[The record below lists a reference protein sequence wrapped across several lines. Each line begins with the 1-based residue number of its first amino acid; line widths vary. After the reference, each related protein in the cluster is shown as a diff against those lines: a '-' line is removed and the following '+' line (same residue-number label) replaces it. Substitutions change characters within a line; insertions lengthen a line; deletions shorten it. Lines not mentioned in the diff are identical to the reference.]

1 MCKDKQNN
9 NKKPEFNFSFLKNL
23 LLENGLGK
31 ELRHLPK
38 FEHFLF
44 LLIKEQKEQS
54 NYVPVSNRLLKQVMR
69 QPIINRV
76 KEHLKKLGLIECNFK
91 MRYELKDGE
100 RIGIEP
106 YSYKLTDKFYQLQQS
121 HQPNQYSGC
130 ALHNTITNS
139 PINQK
144 ISVDYKYN
152 GNGDGLSDERINAL
166 RDEFLAKCQGIRQR
180 HWSDLVKQAEKPEY
194 LFIENNAKKL
204 TIDLSVYDWI
214 EEQVKNK
221 LPLKPAKSEFINE
234 KGKLVKYLKKD
245 RYLTEDIASHW
256 KNHVEKIE
264 KGTFQF
270 SCSVRVGRVYY
281 NITSM
286 PSQLRNFLRYQ
297 GDELFY
303 LDYSNFQ
310 PFLFNKILKE
320 KYGNEL
326 PADAKKYIE
335 LTCEGLFYA
344 EVKQH
349 IEAAGIEIKDPASF
363 KTEFFGRVF
372 FSSEKR
378 KYKYRTVFEQYFP
391 SVSATIS
398 EVKKGNFKA
407 LSIQLQKLEAQIV
420 ISTILNEI
428 TGQKPDAF
436 VLPIHDAL
444 ICEKEMFVYV
454 QRLMIERAEQIIGCR
469 PKIKFELLTV
479 KIN

>member
-23 LLENGLGK
+23 LLENGLSK

-38 FEHFLF
+38 YEHFLF
-44 LLIKEQKEQS
+44 LIIKEQKEQS

-76 KEHLKKLGLIECNFK
+76 KKHLKELGLIECNFK

-106 YSYKLTDKFYQLQQS
+106 YSYRLTDKFCQL
-121 HQPNQYSGC
+121 HQGGC
-130 ALHNTITNS
+130 ALHSITTNT
-139 PINQK
+139 PINQE

-152 GNGDGLSDERINAL
+152 GNGDGLSDERINSL
-166 RDEFLAKCQGIRQR
+166 REEFVAKLQGIRQR

-204 TIDLSVYDWI
+204 TVDLSVYDWI
-214 EEQVKNK
+214 EEQVTNK
-221 LPLKPAKSEFINE
+221 LPLKPAKSEFINSE
-234 KGKLVKYLKKD
+234 GKLVKYLKKD
-245 RYLTEDIASHW
+245 RYLTEEIASQW
-256 KNHVEKIE
+256 KNHAEKIE

-297 GDELFY
+297 GNELFY

-326 PADAKKYIE
+326 PADVKKYIE

-344 EVKQH
+344 EVKQL

-363 KTEFFGRVF
+363 KTDFFGRVF

-378 KYKYRTVFEQYFP
+378 KYKYRTVFEQHFP
-391 SVSATIS
+391 NVSATIS

-420 ISTILNEI
+420 IGTILREI
-428 TGQKPDAF
+428 AEQKPDAF

-444 ICEKEMFVYV
+444 ICEKEMFSHV
-454 QRLMIERAEQIIGCR
+454 QRLMIERAEQVIGHR
-469 PKIKFELLTV
+469 PKIKFELLTQSP
-479 KIN
+479 INKNISE